1 MVPVIF
7 LHIMIFTSSA
17 LISAER
23 ASVAYD
29 DSAVL
34 LLNTLDAMLPAR
46 DGALASSSVSPDVAA
61 SKLYLTNPLSDDEDV
76 VYWYLIQ

>member
-7 LHIMIFTSSA
+7 LYKMILTSSA
-17 LISAER
+17 FISAER

-34 LLNTLDAMLPAR
+34 PLNTLDAMLPAR
-46 DGALASSSVSPDVAA
+46 DGALASSSVSPDIAA
-61 SKLYLTNPLSDDEDV
+61 SKLYLTTPLSG
-76 VYWYLIQ
+76 Y